1 MWRYFLCW
9 FPMLILAI
17 INGSARDLWY
27 KKYVGEIR
35 AHQISTFS
43 LVLLFGIYIWI
54 VMKKTPVESEMNA
67 ILLGLF
73 WLILTLIFEFG
84 FGLMRGS
91 TISQLLGEY
100 NIMKGR
106 VWVLIPIWVSFAPY
120 LFFKI
125 QSR

>member
-54 VMKKTPVESEMNA
+54 VMKKIPVESEMNA

-73 WLILTLIFEFG
+73 WLILTLVFEFG
-84 FGLMRGS
+84 FGLMQGS
-91 TISQLLGEY
+91 TMSQLLGEY

>member
-54 VMKKTPVESEMNA
+54 VMKKIPVESEMNA

-73 WLILTLIFEFG
+73 WLILTLVFEFG

-91 TISQLLGEY
+91 TMSQLLGEY

>member
-1 MWRYFLCW
+1 
-9 FPMLILAI
+9 MLILAI